1 MLIYSLRFYMFGI
14 SKMNAKIEEMELQLI
29 QKQSVLSAI
38 NEHVA
43 YIEFTPEGIILDVN
57 QLFLTTIG
65 YRKEQIIGKHHS
77 MFCESDY
84 ASSIEYSR
92 FWQELKAGNSK
103 AGAFLRYK
111 ANGDK
116 LWLEATYFPVK
127 NNGVVTKVIKIASDI
142 TTSYI
147 QRESQ
152 EAIASA
158 LDKALAT
165 IEFTPEGNILNANQ
179 NFLATIGYS
188 LNRIIGKH
196 HKMFCTEAFYE
207 ENPHFWGELAQG
219 QFKSGKFKRIS
230 ADGSEIWLEATY
242 NPILDNKGRV
252 TKIVKFASN
261 ITARVKN
268 NSAVTQ
274 AAAIAYESAV
284 ATVQTAKKGSE
295 ILQKSV
301 VNSDEIVSQVLKS
314 VDLIKNLNEQSAVIG
329 AIVSTINSIADQTN
343 LLALNAAIEAARAGE
358 YGRGFAVVADE
369 VRQLA
374 ASTSRSTNEIATVV
388 KNNQE
393 LTNNISKQ
401 ITSVSDSSEQGREL
415 IMSVSEVIKEI
426 GFGADIVSQTVSKL
440 NV

>member
-1 MLIYSLRFYMFGI
+1 MFGI
-14 SKMNAKIEEMELQLI
+14 SKKNAKIEEMELQLI

-57 QLFLTTIG
+57 QLFLTTVG
-65 YRKEQIIGKHHS
+65 YKKEQIIGKHHS

-84 ASSIEYSR
+84 ASSSEYSR

-188 LNRIIGKH
+188 LNHIIGKH
-196 HKMFCTEAFYE
+196 HKMFCTEVFYE
-207 ENPHFWGELAQG
+207 ENPDFWGELAQG
-219 QFKSGKFKRIS
+219 QFKSGKFKRIA

-242 NPILDNKGRV
+242 NPILDNKGRI
-252 TKIVKFASN
+252 TKIIKFASN

-268 NSAVTQ
+268 NSAVTE

-284 ATVQTAKKGSE
+284 ATAQTAKKGSE

-393 LTNNISKQ
+393 LTNDISKQ

-426 GFGADIVSQTVSKL
+426 SLGADVVSQTVSKL
-440 NV
+440 SV